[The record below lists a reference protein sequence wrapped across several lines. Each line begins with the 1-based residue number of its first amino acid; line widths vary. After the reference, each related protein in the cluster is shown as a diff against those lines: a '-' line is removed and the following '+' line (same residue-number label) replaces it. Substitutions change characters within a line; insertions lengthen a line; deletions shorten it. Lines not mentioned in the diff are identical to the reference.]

1 MSEPKKYMVITHKPR
16 RQGVLGY
23 IPELFEV
30 EFVESDNPEMLV
42 DGIHVPANGSVYIV
56 EMNDVTT
63 VTAKLVRETKG
74 KLG

>member
-1 MSEPKKYMVITHKPR
+1 M
-16 RQGVLGY
+16 LGA

-63 VTAKLVRETKG
+63 VTAKTVREAKG
-74 KLG
+74 KLVDTSTSQTDC